1 MAGVNKVISV
11 GNLGKD
17 PEVRHLEG
25 GVSVAHFTLATN
37 EYYKDKQG
45 NRVERTEWHNISA
58 WRGLAHMA
66 DKYLKKGQQVYIEG
80 KLRTRQYQDKDQQ
93 TRYITEIIAD
103 EISMLGGRPQGP
115 GNGVGM
121 LWRSCGRAAAYLPA
135 RAGNG
140 PAALLK
146 GSRYLCCFL
155 KKAFCT
161 WPGLF
166 SLSPCTSQRVPF

>member
-1 MAGVNKVISV
+1 MAGVNKVILV

-45 NRVERTEWHNISA
+45 TRVERTEWHNISA
-58 WRGLAHMA
+58 WRGLADMA
-66 DKYLKKGQQVYIEG
+66 DKFLKKGQQVYIEG

-103 EISMLGGRPQGP
+103 EISMLGGRPQGAAGAAGE
-115 GNGVGM
+115 GNG
-121 LWRSCGRAAAYLPA
+121 AAAAEPEQSFRQEPELDQLP
-135 RAGNG
+135 
-140 PAALLK
+140 
-146 GSRYLCCFL
+146 F
-155 KKAFCT
+155 
-161 WPGLF
+161 
-166 SLSPCTSQRVPF
+166 

>member
-1 MAGVNKVISV
+1 MACSILYFLTCNNMAGVNKVILV

-45 NRVERTEWHNISA
+45 NRVERTEWHNVSA
-58 WRGLAHMA
+58 WRGLADMA
-66 DKYLKKGQQVYIEG
+66 DKLLKKGQQVYIEG

-103 EISMLGGRPQGP
+103 EISMLGGRPQG
-115 GNGVGM
+115 
-121 LWRSCGRAAAYLPA
+121 
-135 RAGNG
+135 AGNT
-140 PAALLK
+140 PEAAGAMAGAVAEPQHTFRQEPELDQL
-146 GSRYLCCFL
+146 
-155 KKAFCT
+155 
-161 WPGLF
+161 
-166 SLSPCTSQRVPF
+166 PF